1 MTRQIRWANVT
12 AHANYFHRKMLSDSE
27 AGINET
33 RILVF
38 TEIFNKIRIATLQ
51 KLAEMNH
58 ENNFFEY
65 NLSLKVF
72 VCVENTKLRWLNVIA
87 E

>member
-1 MTRQIRWANVT
+1 MT
-12 AHANYFHRKMLSDSE
+12 AHANDFHRKMLSDTE

-38 TEIFNKIRIATLQ
+38 TEIFNKTRIATRQ
-51 KLAEMNH
+51 RLAEMNH
-58 ENNFFEY
+58 ENRFFEY
-65 NLSLKVF
+65 NLNLKAF
-72 VCVENTKLRWLNVIA
+72 VCVENTKSRWLNIIA

>member
-1 MTRQIRWANVT
+1 MPRQIGWAIVT
-12 AHANYFHRKMLSDSE
+12 AHANDFHRKMLSDSE
-27 AGINET
+27 ARINET

-38 TEIFNKIRIATLQ
+38 TEIFNKTWIAMRQ

-58 ENNFFEY
+58 ENSFYEY
-65 NLSLKVF
+65 NLSLKAF
-72 VCVENTKLRWLNVIA
+72 VCVENTKPRWVNVIA